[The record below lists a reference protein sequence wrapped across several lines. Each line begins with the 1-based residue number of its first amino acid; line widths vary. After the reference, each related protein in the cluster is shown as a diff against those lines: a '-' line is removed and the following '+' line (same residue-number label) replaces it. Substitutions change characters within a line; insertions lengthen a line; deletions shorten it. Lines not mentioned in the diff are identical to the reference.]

1 MNERMNTESWT
12 CPKCNHISE
21 AIQGTKVKFCSIC
34 TFKMYKTQ
42 PEALN
47 NEMGVLEK

>member
-34 TFKMYKTQ
+34 TFKMNRTIKG
-42 PEALN
+42 EN
-47 NEMGVLEK
+47 KK